1 MRVVD
6 DKGRLFSIV
15 NVIDL
20 FVVVVVCLVVV
31 VGYLRL
37 SSTRDVASPYPRA
50 STTVWADTELRVP
63 PEDAW
68 MQSMITSDL
77 THRHPR
83 SGEAIIEIIS
93 CQPAPDTGG
102 LSVHL
107 RVRASL
113 ESSGRLVFDN
123 ARLIPGRKLRV
134 ETETCFI
141 DGVVGTV
148 RVSEER

>member
-1 MRVVD
+1 M
-6 DKGRLFSIV
+6 I
-15 NVIDL
+15 
-20 FVVVVVCLVVV
+20 
-31 VGYLRL
+31 
-37 SSTRDVASPYPRA
+37 ASG
-50 STTVWADTELRVP
+50 
-63 PEDAW
+63 
-68 MQSMITSDL
+68 L
-77 THRHPR
+77 THRDAR
-83 SGEAIIEIIS
+83 SGEAIIEVIS

-107 RVRASL
+107 RVRASR
-113 ESSGRLVFDN
+113 EVGGRERLIFDG